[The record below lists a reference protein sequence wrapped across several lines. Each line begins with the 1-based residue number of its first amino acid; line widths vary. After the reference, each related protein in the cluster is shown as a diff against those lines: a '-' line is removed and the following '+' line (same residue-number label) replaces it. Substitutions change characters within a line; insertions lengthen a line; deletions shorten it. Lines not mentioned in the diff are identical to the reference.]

1 MAQLTPERIV
11 SDGTAYVDYLGEVA
25 SPPFAITGYC
35 LGGRIGWRIA
45 ATNPQR
51 IAALAAFHAGGL
63 VSDDED
69 SPHLSAGAI
78 SAEPLLRPRRQRP
91 EHDPRTRR
99 DTRAS
104 PRSGRG
110 TIPLRALRGSRP
122 RLHDERHCRLPM
134 RPKDLPQILDRVL
147 LNGTLWRRKPVRWAQ
162 QRKEARRLASRLVS
176 PVKVLPLGPYVRARL
191 KVAAALNQLLPNS
204 SLGAR

>member
-35 LGGRIGWRIA
+35 LGWRIGWRIA

-78 SAEPLLRPRRQRP
+78 SAEALRPRRQRP

-110 TIPLRALRGSRP
+110 TIPLNSL
-122 RLHDERHCRLPM
+122 
-134 RPKDLPQILDRVL
+134 
-147 LNGTLWRRKPVRWAQ
+147 
-162 QRKEARRLASRLVS
+162 AREPPTATR
-176 PVKVLPLGPYVRARL
+176 
-191 KVAAALNQLLPNS
+191 
-204 SLGAR
+204 